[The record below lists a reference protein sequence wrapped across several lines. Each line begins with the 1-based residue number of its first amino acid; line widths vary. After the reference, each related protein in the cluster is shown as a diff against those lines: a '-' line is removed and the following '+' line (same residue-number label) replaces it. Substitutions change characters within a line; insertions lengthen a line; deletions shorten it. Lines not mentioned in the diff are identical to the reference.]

1 MNRVV
6 KGGGIALSAVTFMMW
21 TGVTASA
28 EDAPSVADDAVA
40 AIDDAVGHMLDTAVA
55 VSAADSTVSVGGGV
69 SVDLASDASDGI
81 LIDSP
86 TAGELE
92 IGLPFADTAQDATV
106 VDGVIVYDNNN
117 GSSTTP
123 LVHADGS
130 VQILTTIAG
139 ALAPTAYEYQ
149 LDLAPGA
156 ALVTTGQ
163 GGVDIV
169 EADGTVSRTIAAPW
183 AVDANGKA
191 VPTHYLVVGDTLTQ
205 VIDFNTS
212 TDFPVVADPTFSTGW
227 GLYLH
232 FNKAETRTIST
243 QGWTAT
249 GLSTICLVASAPA
262 GAAVAALV
270 GTACLVTFGL
280 IVCNAGV
287 AKNST
292 PEKCVYVK
300 WTPGPGAAG
309 VMVSGTYNDKRC
321 K

>member
-1 MNRVV
+1 MHRGVRHEQSR
-6 KGGGIALSAVTFMMW
+6 KGGGIALSAVTFMIW

-28 EDAPSVADDAVA
+28 EDAPTVADDAVA
-40 AIDDAVGHMLDTAVA
+40 AIDDAAGHMLDTAVA

-130 VQILTTIAG
+130 VQILTTI
-139 ALAPTAYEYQ
+139 
-149 LDLAPGA
+149 
-156 ALVTTGQ
+156 
-163 GGVDIV
+163 
-169 EADGTVSRTIAAPW
+169 
-183 AVDANGKA
+183 
-191 VPTHYLVVGDTLTQ
+191 
-205 VIDFNTS
+205 
-212 TDFPVVADPTFSTGW
+212 

-232 FNKAETRTIST
+232 FNKAETETLASG
-243 QGWTAT
+243 GWGAT
-249 GLSTICLVASAPA
+249 FLSGSCAAAASPA
-262 GAAVAALV
+262 GAVVAAGV
-270 GTACLVTFGL
+270 GLACFATFGA
-280 IVCNAGV
+280 IVYNAGV

-309 VMVSGTYNDKRC
+309 VMVSGTYRDKRC